1 MKRTLIIG
9 QIVILLII
17 GVKVATI
24 GQLFEHA
31 GFTNKMDLVRA
42 AVASTNPQA
51 VISTTLGDAGE
62 NNLQKERDLYALL
75 EKRKKELDS
84 RQESLRLEEQKLS
97 VLKKEIQDK
106 IDQLGI
112 IEKRLEVKLD
122 AEKSADAKRF
132 KDLAKIYES
141 AAPAKAG
148 AMLEK
153 LDNKTAA
160 GITMN
165 MKRDKAGAVLSNVNV
180 QKVVEITKEI
190 TKSFKAE
197 PERNDCRI

>member
-75 EKRKKELDS
+75 EKRKKQLDS

-197 PERNDCRI
+197 PEKK

>member
-153 LDNKTAA
+153 LDKKSAA
-160 GITMN
+160 GITMK
-165 MKRDKAGAVLSNVNV
+165 M
-180 QKVVEITKEI
+180 
-190 TKSFKAE
+190 
-197 PERNDCRI
+197 

>member
-1 MKRTLIIG
+1 
-9 QIVILLII
+9 
-17 GVKVATI
+17 
-24 GQLFEHA
+24 
-31 GFTNKMDLVRA
+31 
-42 AVASTNPQA
+42 
-51 VISTTLGDAGE
+51 
-62 NNLQKERDLYALL
+62 LQKERDLYALL

-197 PERNDCRI
+197 PEKK

>member
-197 PERNDCRI
+197 PEKK